1 MRWGVCCDD
10 LRVADWLSHFAK
22 SSEVPSFLGVRRSPA
37 DDALFQ
43 GIPRVEFCDSWQSL
57 LIARNLKG
65 ILVGGR
71 DEEAYT
77 AMRQLAQSSTPLYVR
92 PHPAQ
97 GLSLAYELTLIA
109 AEREAPI
116 RPLWPHRADPV
127 LAAVKR
133 WLTESERGLQHIE
146 LERTVDVTH
155 VAEENVDD
163 ELATLQL
170 DDADI
175 VRWLGVRGSRL
186 TALRSS
192 RPEPKHRRFS
202 VTLETDG
209 APVALWTAETRS
221 GGATHAKLTLQLATG
236 LIALEQDHGEAWTL
250 TSGDIGST
258 PSPAEEPTWL
268 DNDATWDDAVTVFEW
283 IDAVDRSLERRRAI
297 ELHSEPLSER
307 TIFKTQ
313 MAAAG
318 CAVLLGT
325 LALSLV
331 YLGIAS
337 IIPLPQWLL
346 LTLRTL
352 IFAPLFVFLLAQLLL
367 PLTRSARSAS

>member
-10 LRVADWLSHFAK
+10 LRVADWLQQLARSAD
-22 SSEVPSFLGVRRSPA
+22 VPAFLGVRRSPL

-43 GIPRVEFCDSWQSL
+43 GIPRVEFCDNWQSL
-57 LIARNLKG
+57 LIARNLDG

-71 DEEAYT
+71 DDEAFT
-77 AMRQLAQSSTPLYVR
+77 AMRQLAQSSIPLYVR
-92 PHPAQ
+92 PHSAQ

-109 AEREAPI
+109 AERDAPI
-116 RPLWPHRADPV
+116 RPLWPHRADPA
-127 LAAVKR
+127 LAAIKR
-133 WLTESERGLQHIE
+133 WLTETGRGLQHIE
-146 LERTVDVTH
+146 LERTVNVAD
-155 VAEENVDD
+155 VAEEHVD
-163 ELATLQL
+163 ENLATLQL

-175 VRWLGVRGSRL
+175 VRWLGIRGSRL
-186 TALRSS
+186 TALRTS

-221 GGATHAKLTLQLATG
+221 GGPTHARLTLQLASG
-236 LIALEQDHGEAWTL
+236 LMVLEQHDGEPWAL
-250 TSGDIGST
+250 TSGDGGALASA
-258 PSPAEEPTWL
+258 AEPMWI
-268 DNDATWDDAVTVFEW
+268 DPDATWDDAVAVFEW
-283 IDAVDRSLERRRAI
+283 IDAVERSLERRRAI

-331 YLGIAS
+331 YLGVAS
-337 IIPLPQWLL
+337 IVPLPQWLL
-346 LTLRTL
+346 LTLRTV

-367 PLTRSARSAS
+367 PLTRSARPAA